1 MNLPTSTDDTDNNAN
16 TNESVDT
23 DESAEMDVDPD
34 WKPPSNDANEDLPE
48 DKEMEYDE
56 DVLR

>member
-1 MNLPTSTDDTDNNAN
+1 
-16 TNESVDT
+16 
-23 DESAEMDVDPD
+23 MDVDPD

-56 DVLR
+56 DVLNIPGPILWT